1 MLSFAMSVFPTL
13 KLPKPSYVRTFNPA
27 MVIAALLGLW
37 TVTSIASFAK
47 AQELDL
53 QWMDPT
59 LQHSPRMAMQMVAQM
74 DAGQMLLPSAYS
86 FDHDPRDGGDRTID
100 GYVRTSAATAQ
111 NGLYS
116 PGAGWVSSLV
126 LPGSAQLVDKKWGRG
141 ALYLGVE
148 IAVWAIYASN
158 ESNARKGERAYERFA
173 NQQWSV
179 VKYAQWILDYHEAHG
194 LSNPYLSDLQQ
205 QVNGLQPAFDIQT
218 DWARVPIELLRNVE
232 RNTLYVYGT
241 QRGANNFSHVM
252 PDYGSQ
258 QYYEL
263 VSKYY
268 QYGPGWSDFD
278 PTDVFLPW
286 NGSEMSPF
294 FYEGRDQAQAFNDHY
309 RTASSMLSIVIL
321 NHVISAFDSFFS
333 RQLAQARL
341 ELAAPSTPSEVATLR
356 LHF

>member
-1 MLSFAMSVFPTL
+1 MLSSDMSVLPTL
-13 KLPKPSYVRTFNPA
+13 PFRLHCYVRPFNPT
-27 MVIAALLGLW
+27 MVIAAFLGWW
-37 TVTSIASFAK
+37 TVTSMASIAEG
-47 AQELDL
+47 QDLDL
-53 QWMDPT
+53 QWIDPT
-59 LQHSPRMAMQMVAQM
+59 LQHSPRMAMQMDAQM
-74 DAGQMLLPSAYS
+74 DVGRMLLPFESS
-86 FDHDPRDGGDRTID
+86 FEKNLLDQHPLELDNEGRR
-100 GYVRTSAATAQ
+100 SSQATQ
-111 NGLYS
+111 QGLYS
-116 PGAGWVSSLV
+116 PGIGWVSSLV

-141 ALYLGVE
+141 ALYAGVE

-194 LSNPYLSDLQQ
+194 LSNPYLSDLKQ

-278 PTDVFLPW
+278 PIDVFLPW

-309 RTASSMLSIVIL
+309 RTASSMLSLVIL

-333 RQLAQARL
+333 RQLAHAKL